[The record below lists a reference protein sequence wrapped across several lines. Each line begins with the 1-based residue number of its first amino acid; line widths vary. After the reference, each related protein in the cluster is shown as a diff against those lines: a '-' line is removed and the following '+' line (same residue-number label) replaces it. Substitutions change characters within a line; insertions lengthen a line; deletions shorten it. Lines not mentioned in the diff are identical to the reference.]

1 MKVTAHILRDV
12 KLEGWRERIAG
23 RWSYR
28 ELRADPDWFHGW
40 ISFDAVTFNPDDG
53 KIYCGLNSMDGDLL
67 HRFDPGS
74 GRFESLGAKRWT
86 DAYDVKI
93 HRTLL
98 RNPDDGCLYFGTSLL
113 HDMDQQR
120 QAAGGK
126 LVRFDPATGAY
137 DLLGVPAPRL
147 YLQSIAADWRRGLI
161 YSFTYPAEGV
171 YRTDL
176 AGRGAALVA
185 WIGNATLF
193 AQPHNAVVD
202 RHGWL
207 WGTMAETR
215 AWDESTGAQPVR
227 LFKYHPD
234 RDELVCFDHGLPRW
248 EDEEQLLPSPAGA
261 GAVTGALAETRH
273 RQDFGFCDAMA
284 YDGGRYLYAGTVAG
298 VLARV
303 DTETGAVE
311 KIANAIATGRFPA
324 LALRDGVLYGA
335 GGMHGRTQL
344 VRWNTKGGP
353 LELFTELEDAA
364 TGQRPARIHD
374 LAVDDRGRV
383 FLGENDNHERSSY
396 LWSVEL
402 DGTPS

>member
-1 MKVTAHILRDV
+1 MNIKAHILRDV
-12 KLEGWRERIAG
+12 KLAGWRERIAG

-28 ELRADPDWFHGW
+28 ELRTDPDWFHGW
-40 ISFDAVTFNPDDG
+40 ISFDAVTFNPDDR

-67 HRFDPGS
+67 YRFDPATGE
-74 GRFESLGAKRWT
+74 FEGLNTKQWT
-86 DAYDVKI
+86 DSYDVKI

-98 RNPDDGCLYFGTSLL
+98 HNPRDGCFYFATSLL
-113 HDMDQQR
+113 HDMDEQQK
-120 QAAGGK
+120 AGGGK
-126 LVRFDPATGAY
+126 LMRFDPSRGVY

-147 YLQSIAADWRRGLI
+147 YLQSIAADWDRNLI
-161 YSFTYPAEGV
+161 YSFTYPAEAV
-171 YRTDL
+171 YRTDI
-176 AGRGAALVA
+176 AAKRSSLVA
-185 WIGNATLF
+185 WLGNAILF
-193 AQPHNAVVD
+193 AQPHTAVVD

-215 AWDESTGAQPVR
+215 AWDEAPGPQPVR

-248 EDEEQLLPSPAGA
+248 EDKDQLLPDPEGTKALPD
-261 GAVTGALAETRH
+261 ALAETRH
-273 RQDFGFCDAMA
+273 RQDYGFCDSMA

-311 KIANAIATGRFPA
+311 KVANAIGAGRFPA
-324 LALRDGVLYGA
+324 LAIRDGVLYGA

-344 VRWNTKGGP
+344 VRWNTNGGP
-353 LELFTELEDAA
+353 LERFTELEDAA
-364 TGQRPARIHD
+364 TGQRPARIHE
-374 LAVDDRGRV
+374 LAVDHQGRIY
-383 FLGENDNHERSSY
+383 LGENDNHERSSY

-402 DGTPS
+402 D